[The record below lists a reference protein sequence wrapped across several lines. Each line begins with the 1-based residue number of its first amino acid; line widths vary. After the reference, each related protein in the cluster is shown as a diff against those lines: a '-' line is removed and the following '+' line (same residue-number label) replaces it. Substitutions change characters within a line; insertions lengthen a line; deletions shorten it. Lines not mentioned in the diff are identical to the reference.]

1 MDMMRYGGSPF
12 GDLKLS
18 PTTTSPLAY
27 YDFSV
32 NIQIRCSLYAA
43 LSLMP
48 ATVHKCKRAA

>member
-48 ATVHKCKRAA
+48 ATVRKCKRAA